1 MVLFGGEV
9 LRGFSLALLIGIS
22 FGTYSSIAIASPIM
36 VWWEQRLD
44 LANRT
49 AVTAANRPEPR
60 TARSAGT
67 PKREPVASGA
77 AKPSRGA
84 GRA

>member
-44 LANRT
+44 VANRAS
-49 AVTAANRPEPR
+49 AVAANRADLRAPR
-60 TARSAGT
+60 IASAAARDPSSGTAGKRSKG
-67 PKREPVASGA
+67 V
-77 AKPSRGA
+77 SRA
-84 GRA
+84 